1 MFDVSSHHLVSADH
15 DDSFKA
21 RQLYAEVVV
30 VGHGLELIE
39 HAPPQNNIMLGSF
52 SAIIGE
58 SGRDAWMDACS
69 NLQNQ
74 YFWKGNRPNTHL
86 NAVGYSEVEKGFKE
100 RTGLVLQMTHM
111 KNKWDKLKKDFKVW
125 NKLMLKQTGC
135 CLDSSKGTIFVDDEW
150 WKKTRQEI
158 PGCGKF
164 RKLGLQNI
172 DELQQCFADITNDVG
187 GPILSYRGQCSTD
200 VGEEEDV
207 AETSPNPVS
216 GKRRAAVL
224 PDKDK
229 KQKTGTALFREQQCF
244 QRNFSVA
251 KKDGKYTIK
260 EVTDQVLAC
269 GAGYESNEY

>member
-1 MFDVSSHHLVSADH
+1 MLLSRPMFDVSSHHLVSADH

-21 RQLYAEVVV
+21 RQLHAEVVV

-39 HAPPQNNIMLGSF
+39 HAPPQNNIMLV
-52 SAIIGE
+52 GE
-58 SGRDAWMDACS
+58 MRGWMHVATC
-69 NLQNQ
+69 
-74 YFWKGNRPNTHL
+74 RTNTCHAEFMI
-86 NAVGYSEVEKGFKE
+86 NHKW
-100 RTGLVLQMTHM
+100 

-172 DELQQCFADITNDVG
+172 DELQQCFADI
-187 GPILSYRGQCSTD
+187 
-200 VGEEEDV
+200 
-207 AETSPNPVS
+207 
-216 GKRRAAVL
+216 
-224 PDKDK
+224 
-229 KQKTGTALFREQQCF
+229 F

-260 EVTDQVLAC
+260 EVTVQVLAC